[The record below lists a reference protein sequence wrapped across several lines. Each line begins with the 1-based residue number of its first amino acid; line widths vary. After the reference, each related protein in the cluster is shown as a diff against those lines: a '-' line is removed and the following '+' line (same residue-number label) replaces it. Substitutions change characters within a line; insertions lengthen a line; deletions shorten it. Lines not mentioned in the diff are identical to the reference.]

1 MRKYIIYGLRILSL
15 LIMLMSAKPGSVV
28 AQEASRKIV
37 AMPDSIRSE
46 HPVLLFFTASWCGPC
61 RMVKGVTF
69 RNAEVAALLDR
80 IDLRVLDIDTPAG
93 KVYQR
98 AYGSERRG
106 VPELVLFDRM
116 GVKIASLEGYN
127 KDPQRTIEFL
137 EQAFPKEEPAAAAD
151 VPTVKGRD
159 ADTLRVSLPPE
170 TYTEAFRSE
179 RPGFMLRLATSPWTL
194 NFGGG
199 VLFSGVASSEFD
211 AMRTGFYVSATTSL
225 VMTRRWEAEAGLEFA
240 AMGGKSSSEVL
251 RSYYLVLPA
260 EVQYRITTLLGIRM
274 FLSGGL
280 YGACR
285 VGYAAPDAVV
295 PGRWDAG
302 VRGRL
307 IFEAGSFRLSAV
319 YSRGLVHCLA
329 DRGYN
334 QTVGVGVTICLG
346 K

>member
-1 MRKYIIYGLRILSL
+1 MRKSVIYGSKILCL
-15 LIMLMSAKPGSVV
+15 LIVLMSAGPGFVV
-28 AQEASRKIV
+28 AQGTAKKIV
-37 AMPDSIRSE
+37 MVPDSIRSE
-46 HPVLLFFTASWCGPC
+46 RPVLLFFTASWCGPC

-127 KDPQRTIEFL
+127 KDTQRTIEFL
-137 EQAFPKEEPAAAAD
+137 GQAFPKEDLTAVAE
-151 VPTVKGRD
+151 VPVVKSSD
-159 ADTLRVSLPPE
+159 TDTLRINLPPE
-170 TYTEAFRSE
+170 TYSEAFRSE
-179 RPGFMLRLATSPWTL
+179 RPGFMQRLATSPWTL

-199 VLFSGVASSEFD
+199 VLFSGIASSGFD
-211 AMRTGFYVSATTSL
+211 EMRTGFYVSATTSL
-225 VMTRRWEAEAGLEFA
+225 VMNRRWEAEAGLELA
-240 AMGGKSSSEVL
+240 AMGGKSPSEVL

-260 EVQYRITTLLGIRM
+260 EVQYRIATLFGIRM

-307 IFEAGSFRLSAV
+307 IFEAGSFRLSAG

>member
-1 MRKYIIYGLRILSL
+1 M
-15 LIMLMSAKPGSVV
+15 
-28 AQEASRKIV
+28 
-37 AMPDSIRSE
+37 
-46 HPVLLFFTASWCGPC
+46 LLFFTASWCGPC

-69 RNAEVAALLDR
+69 RNAEVAALLGR

-98 AYGSERRG
+98 AYGSERRS
-106 VPELVLFDRM
+106 VPELVLFDRT
-116 GVKIASLEGYN
+116 GIKIASLEGYN

-137 EQAFPKEEPAAAAD
+137 GQAFPKEEPTAAAE
-151 VPTVKGRD
+151 VPAVKSRD

-170 TYTEAFRSE
+170 TRSEAFRGE
-179 RPGFMLRLATSPWTL
+179 RPGFMLRLAHFSVDAEPRWRRSVFRRCFL
-194 NFGGG
+194 RVRCDAYGILCFGDDLSGDKPPLGGGSRFRIRSHGRQKPFGGAAK
-199 VLFSGVASSEFD
+199 LLSGASCGS
-211 AMRTGFYVSATTSL
+211 AVSDSDTFRNQD
-225 VMTRRWEAEAGLEFA
+225 VPF
-240 AMGGKSSSEVL
+240 
-251 RSYYLVLPA
+251 
-260 EVQYRITTLLGIRM
+260 
-274 FLSGGL
+274 GGL

-307 IFEAGSFRLSAV
+307 IFEAGTFRLSAG

-334 QTVGVGVTICLG
+334 QTFGVGVTICLG

>member
-1 MRKYIIYGLRILSL
+1 
-15 LIMLMSAKPGSVV
+15 MLMSAGLGSAV
-28 AQEASRKIV
+28 AQETAKKIV
-37 AMPDSIRSE
+37 AVPDSIRSE
-46 HPVLLFFTASWCGPC
+46 RPVLLFFTASWCGPC

-69 RNAEVAALLDR
+69 RNAEVAALLGR

-106 VPELVLFDRM
+106 VPELVLFDRT

-137 EQAFPKEEPAAAAD
+137 GQAFPKEEPTAAAEIPA
-151 VPTVKGRD
+151 VKSHD

-170 TYTEAFRSE
+170 TRSEAFRGE

-199 VLFSGVASSEFD
+199 VLFSDVASSGFD

-225 VMTRRWEAEAGLEFA
+225 VINRRWEAEAGFEFA
-240 AMGGKSSSEVL
+240 AMGGKSPSEVL
-251 RSYYLVLPA
+251 RSYYLALPA
-260 EVQYRITTLLGIRM
+260 EVQYRIATLFGIRM

-307 IFEAGSFRLSAV
+307 IFEAGTFRLSAS

-334 QTVGVGVTICLG
+334 QTFGVGVTICLG